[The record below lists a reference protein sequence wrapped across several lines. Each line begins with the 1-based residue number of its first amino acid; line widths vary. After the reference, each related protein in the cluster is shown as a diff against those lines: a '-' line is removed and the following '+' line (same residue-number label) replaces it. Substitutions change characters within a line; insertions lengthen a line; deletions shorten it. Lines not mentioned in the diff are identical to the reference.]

1 MEELVVPGLYKH
13 FKGQKYVTVGI
24 ATSIPGIPKDLKIHR
39 TVAIHTEHQ
48 RRISIWDMC
57 GELRFY
63 GEKEDEP
70 LVVYVCITGKNV
82 GKMYARP
89 IQMFMSEVDRE
100 KYPTVEQNSR
110 FEKLEDEIY
119 GI

>member
-39 TVAIHTEHQ
+39 TVAIHTEQ
-48 RRISIWDMC
+48 ERRISIWDMC
-57 GELRFY
+57 GELKFY
-63 GEKEDEP
+63 GKETDMP
-70 LVVYVCITGKNV
+70 LVIYICITGENV
-82 GKMYARP
+82 GKTYARP
-89 IQMFMSEVDRE
+89 IGLFMSETDKE
-100 KYPTVEQNSR
+100 KYPEATQDSR
-110 FEKLEDEIY
+110 FELLESTTY